1 MPRLTAAS
9 TPAFR
14 ELVGT
19 QAGVVSR
26 GQALKHGMT
35 GSQIKAMVSARRWDR
50 HLPGVYVTFTGPLP
64 PQTLVWGA
72 LLYAG
77 EGATV
82 SLGTA
87 AWLSGLRNN
96 LPPRIDVCVPLGRRV
111 TDQPG
116 LHVAVR
122 RNLASLRHPAQ
133 LPPRTRVEETVLDLV
148 DRAVDADE
156 VAALLTGA
164 CHRRLTTAALLA
176 RAARSR
182 SRLRWRELVGDVL
195 DDVMDSV
202 HSALER
208 RYCRL
213 ERAHGLPAGARNHAE
228 GSPGRYRYRDV
239 HYEEF
244 MTVVEL
250 DGNAAH
256 PIEDREL
263 DRARDNAVTESAQVT
278 LRYGWK
284 SVAGAPC
291 ATAAQVGRV
300 LRNRGWR
307 GRLRRCGPQC
317 PAAS

>member
-1 MPRLTAAS
+1 
-9 TPAFR
+9 
-14 ELVGT
+14 
-19 QAGVVSR
+19 
-26 GQALKHGMT
+26 MT
-35 GSQIKAMVSARRWDR
+35 SSQIKAMVSARRWCR
-50 HLPGVYVTFTGPLP
+50 QLPGVYVTFTGPVP
-64 PQTLVWGA
+64 ARTLVWA
-72 LLYAG
+72 AVLYAG
-77 EGATV
+77 EGATA

-87 AWLSGLRNN
+87 AWLWGLRSNP
-96 LPPRIDVCVPLGRRV
+96 PPRIDVCVPLGRRV

-176 RAARSR
+176 RAARGR
-182 SRLRWRELVGDVL
+182 SRLRWRELVRDVL
-195 DDVMDSV
+195 DDVMDGV
-202 HSALER
+202 QSALER

-213 ERAHGLPAGARNHAE
+213 ERSHGLPTGARNHAE
-228 GSPGRYRYRDV
+228 GSRGGHRYRDV
-239 HYEEF
+239 TYEEF

-263 DRARDNAVTESAQVT
+263 DRARDNVVTERAQVT

-284 SVAGAPC
+284 SVAGSPC
-291 ATAAQVGRV
+291 GTAAQVGRV
-300 LRNRGWR
+300 LTSRGWR
-307 GRLRRCGPQC
+307 GHLRRCGPTC
-317 PAAS
+317 CATS